1 MRSYLEDKHLYKVN
15 SKGSRSML
23 RDLIP
28 IYLLLL
34 WTSILP
40 FIERIFW
47 SSRLVEDTL
56 KFEGKIIEV
65 M

>member
-15 SKGSRSML
+15 SKGPRSML

-56 KFEGKIIEV
+56 KVEDKIIEV